1 MKKAPFLFIVPI
13 LFLMGAKMASAGF
26 GISPPYV
33 KNASLIRN
41 SSYEQVI
48 VLSRSDSAD
57 DLNVNV
63 SIDVPGADD
72 WVSIDRGTSFVMHQG
87 ESQLPM
93 RVTMTVPDKAKFG
106 NYKGNLRVVITPLG
120 GPEKGTV
127 GIAIGAQIDVDV
139 TVIDKKIFDFD
150 VRGVKV
156 EPLET
161 GHRWWIFFFPGKI
174 RFTMQVEN
182 TGNVPF
188 APTKVVFA
196 IKDASGQEV
205 LETTENIGKL
215 EKVNPF
221 QIKGV
226 LAELPTRLSPGSYR
240 ANFKIYNHETLEQ
253 AGELNLNILP
263 YGAIPGYEGFGF
275 WGLTRNE
282 QMIIAGIGLGI
293 LLALS
298 LLMWGIWRLIR
309 RKKGAVLS

>member
-106 NYKGNLRVVITPLG
+106 NYKGNLR
-120 GPEKGTV
+120 
-127 GIAIGAQIDVDV
+127 
-139 TVIDKKIFDFD
+139 
-150 VRGVKV
+150 GVKV

-188 APTKVVFA
+188 APTKVVFD

-263 YGAIPGYEGFGF
+263 YGA
-275 WGLTRNE
+275 
-282 QMIIAGIGLGI
+282 
-293 LLALS
+293 
-298 LLMWGIWRLIR
+298 
-309 RKKGAVLS
+309 